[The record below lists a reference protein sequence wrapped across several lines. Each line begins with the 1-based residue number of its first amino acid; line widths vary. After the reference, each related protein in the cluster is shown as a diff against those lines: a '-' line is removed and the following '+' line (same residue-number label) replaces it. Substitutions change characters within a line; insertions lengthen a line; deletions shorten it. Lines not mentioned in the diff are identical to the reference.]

1 MLENATRAVLD
12 LGSLQLD
19 YVEAGSG
26 EAVLCLHGEA
36 PGASGE
42 LDFAE
47 NAGELSRQY
56 RTLLLDL
63 PSGLRGDAGADLI
76 IRAMDALA
84 ITRAHIIGNGTGGEI
99 ALRLAVLAPER
110 VGKLVVVG
118 PSGCLFS
125 PFTPAPREG
134 SKAIDAYWQEPG
146 REKLKDAM
154 RLYVYDNS
162 LNSEEVLDRRQD
174 HARGHAQHSQLAAGS
189 DDGDTDLLSIAA
201 LVSASTLL
209 VWGREDRLSPID
221 FGLNLLARI
230 PDAQFHMFGQC
241 GHWGQHERS
250 LEFNQLVSEF
260 LAFDGQKATEEQKKP
275 GVLSLENTTKFADAG
290 GVKIHY
296 HEAGE
301 GPALIMVPGTGA
313 GASAWGQNRYNIEE
327 LSRHFRVIL
336 YNPPPVGESDKTL
349 ESDAPRNAFYAKIL
363 TDFMDELG
371 IEKAHFCG
379 GSPGAAQV
387 IWLALNQP
395 DRVDK
400 LVLQCVPG
408 IGPSY
413 FTPFPWEGAR
423 LTGVAGRDPSYE
435 NVLAQIGSM
444 IPRPDRRTQD
454 IIMDRYTA
462 ANDEKTNEARGKIT
476 GPQENLTSEL
486 GKIGNSTLIIWGLN
500 ERDVPLDFGLK
511 LAVSVPKSRFHIY
524 GDQTGHFPQFE
535 RAEEFNSLVSGFL
548 LD

>member
-1 MLENATRAVLD
+1 MLENVTRGVLD
-12 LGSLQLD
+12 LESLQLN
-19 YVEAGSG
+19 YVETGSG

-47 NAGELSRQY
+47 NAGQLSQQF

-63 PSGLRGDAGADLI
+63 PSGLRGDAGAELI
-76 IRAMDALA
+76 LKALDALSLPKV
-84 ITRAHIIGNGTGGEI
+84 HVIGNGTGGEI
-99 ALRLAVLAPER
+99 ALRLAVLAPQR
-110 VGKLVVVG
+110 VGKIVVIG

-125 PFTPAPREG
+125 PFTPPPLEG
-134 SKAIDAYWQEPG
+134 KKAIDAYWRDPG
-146 REKLKDAM
+146 PETLKEAL

-162 LNSEEVLDRRQD
+162 LNSDEVLERRQE
-174 HARGHAQHSQLAAGS
+174 HAREHPLLTQEATE
-189 DDGDTDLLSIAA
+189 TDLLSIAA
-201 LVSASTLL
+201 SVGASTLL

-230 PDAQFHMFGQC
+230 PDAQFHMLGQC
-241 GHWGQHERS
+241 GHWGQRERP

-275 GVLSLENTTKFADAG
+275 GVLTSENTTKFADAG

-313 GASAWGQNRYNIEE
+313 GASAWGQNRYNIEG

-336 YNPPPVGESDKTL
+336 YNPPPVGQSDKTL
-349 ESDAPRNAFYAKIL
+349 ESDAPRNAFYAKML

-444 IPRPDRRTQD
+444 IPRPDRQTED
-454 IIMDRYTA
+454 IIMDRYNA
-462 ANDEKTNEARGKIT
+462 ANDEETNEARKRIT

-486 GKIGNSTLIIWGLN
+486 GKIGHSTLIIWGLN

-511 LAVSVPKSRFHIY
+511 LAVSLAKSRFHIY
-524 GDQTGHFPQFE
+524 GDRTGHFPQFE

>member
-26 EAVLCLHGEA
+26 EAILCLHGEA

-47 NAGELSRQY
+47 NAGQLSQGF

-63 PSGLRGDAGADLI
+63 PSGLRGDTGAELI
-76 IRAMDALA
+76 LKALDALSIA
-84 ITRAHIIGNGTGGEI
+84 KAHVIGNGTGGEI
-99 ALRLAVLAPER
+99 ALRLAVLAPDR
-110 VGKLVVVG
+110 VGKLVVIG

-125 PFTPAPREG
+125 PFTPPPLEG
-134 SKAIDAYWQEPG
+134 NKAIEAYWRAPG
-146 REKLKDAM
+146 PETLKEAL
-154 RLYVYDNS
+154 RLQVYDNS
-162 LNSEEVLDRRQD
+162 LNSDEELQQRQD
-174 HARGHAQHSQLAAGS
+174 HAKAHPLQTQGMP
-189 DDGDTDLLSIAA
+189 DPDLLSIAPS
-201 LVSASTLL
+201 VGSSTLL

-230 PDAQFHMFGQC
+230 PDAQFHMLGQC
-241 GHWGQHERS
+241 GHWGQREQP
-250 LEFNQLVSEF
+250 LEFNQLVGEF
-260 LAFDGQKATEEQKKP
+260 LAFDTERPFEERKNS
-275 GVLSLENTTKFADAG
+275 GTLTYENTSKFADAK

-296 HEAGE
+296 HEAGT
-301 GPALIMVPGTGA
+301 GPVLIMVPGTGA
-313 GASAWGQNRYNIEE
+313 GASAWSQNRYNIEE

-349 ESDAPRNAFYAKIL
+349 ESDAPRNAFYANIL

-395 DRVDK
+395 ERVDR
-400 LVLQCVPG
+400 LILQCAPG

-444 IPRPDRRTQD
+444 IPRPDRQTQD
-454 IIMDRYTA
+454 IILERYNA
-462 ANDEKTNEARGKIT
+462 ANDEETNEARKRIT
-476 GPQENLTSEL
+476 GPQENMTSEL
-486 GKIGNSTLIIWGLN
+486 GNIGHSTLIIWGLN

-511 LAVSVPKSRFHIY
+511 LAASVPKSRFHIY
-524 GDQTGHFPQFE
+524 GDRTGHFPQFE
-535 RAEEFNSLVSGFL
+535 RAEEFNSLLSGFL

>member
-1 MLENATRAVLD
+1 MLDKPRRAVLD

-19 YVEAGSG
+19 YLEAGSG
-26 EAVLCLHGEA
+26 EVVLCLHGEA

-47 NAGELSRQY
+47 NIGPISEQY
-56 RTLLLDL
+56 RTILLDL
-63 PSGLRGDAGADLI
+63 PSGLGGDAGADLI
-76 IRAMDALA
+76 VKALDALDVA
-84 ITRAHIIGNGTGGEI
+84 KAHVIGNGIGGEI
-99 ALRLAVLAPER
+99 ALRLAARSPER
-110 VGKLVVVG
+110 VAKLVAIG

-125 PFTPAPREG
+125 PFTPPPLEG
-134 SKAIDAYWQEPG
+134 NKAIDAYWRDPG
-146 REKLKDAM
+146 PETLKEAL

-162 LNSEEVLDRRQD
+162 LNSDEVLESRQN
-174 HARGHAQHSQLAAGS
+174 HAREHPLQAPAPA
-189 DDGDTDLLSIAA
+189 DVELLSIATS
-201 LVSASTLL
+201 VSASTLL
-209 VWGREDRLSPID
+209 VWGREDRLAPID

-230 PDAQFHMFGQC
+230 PDAQFHMLGQC
-241 GHWGQHERS
+241 GHWGQTERS

-260 LAFDGQKATEEQKKP
+260 LAFDGQTRSAEQKNP
-275 GVLSLENTTKFADAG
+275 GALTYENTSKFADAK

-296 HEAGE
+296 HEAGT
-301 GPALIMVPGTGA
+301 GPALVMVPGTGA

-336 YNPPPVGESDKTL
+336 YNPPPVGGSDKTL
-349 ESDAPRNAFYAKIL
+349 ESNAPRNAFYAQIL
-363 TDFMDELG
+363 ADFMDELG

-387 IWLALNQP
+387 IWLALAQP

-423 LTGVAGRDPSYE
+423 LTGVAGRDPSYD

-444 IPRPDRRTQD
+444 IPRPERRTQD
-454 IIMDRYTA
+454 VIMDRYTA
-462 ANDEKTNEARGKIT
+462 ANDEETNEARKRIT
-476 GPQENLTSEL
+476 GPGENLAPEL
-486 GKIGNSTLIIWGLN
+486 AKIAQTTLILWGLN

-511 LAVSVPKSRFHIY
+511 LAVSVPRSRFHVY
-524 GDQTGHFPQFE
+524 GEGTGHFPQFE
-535 RAEEFNSLVSGFL
+535 RAEEFNSLVTGFL